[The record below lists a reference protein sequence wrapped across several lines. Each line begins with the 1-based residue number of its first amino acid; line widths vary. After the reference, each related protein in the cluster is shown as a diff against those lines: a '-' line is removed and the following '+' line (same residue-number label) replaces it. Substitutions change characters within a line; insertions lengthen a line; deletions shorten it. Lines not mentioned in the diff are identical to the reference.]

1 MIFNVWEIIN
11 PLFFSS
17 MRGHDGRNAIT
28 GEETGVSVEETGVS
42 GEKTPISFQVTDRA
56 SKQNNKFMLRLKLRE
71 SERGFSG
78 QVGKKAN
85 FEGLKTQGKW
95 PLFVWV

>member
-42 GEKTPISFQVTDRA
+42 VEKTPISGPVIEKAQ
-56 SKQNNKFMLRLKLRE
+56 KQKNKFLLRMKTRG
-71 SERGFSG
+71 SKRGFSG
-78 QVGKKAN
+78 QVGKKVD
-85 FEGLKTQGKW
+85 FEGLKTQRKR
-95 PLFVWV
+95 PLLVWV